1 MDAVKDSLTQGY
13 NTAKCP
19 LSTAP
24 PNDAY
29 LHWDALGVEVIEPD
43 QEAKSQ
49 QIADTI
55 NKMQKRYFDKVRPP
69 PTLPYI
75 TSSYSVQP
83 ALTKST
89 STATPC
95 ATHVKTQSLARNPP
109 VSKLMAQTNSK
120 LLQIVLHQ

>member
-55 NKMQKRYFDKVRPP
+55 NKMQKRYFDKHRH
-69 PTLPYI
+69 
-75 TSSYSVQP
+75 
-83 ALTKST
+83 AL
-89 STATPC
+89 
-95 ATHVKTQSLARNPP
+95 RNPRQNP
-109 VSKLMAQTNSK
+109 KPGPQPPGF
-120 LLQIVLHQ
+120 